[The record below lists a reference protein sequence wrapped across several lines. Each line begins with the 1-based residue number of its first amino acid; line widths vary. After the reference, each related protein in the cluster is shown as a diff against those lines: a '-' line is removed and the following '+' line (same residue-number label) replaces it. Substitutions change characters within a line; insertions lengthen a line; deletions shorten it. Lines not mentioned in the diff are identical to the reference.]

1 MIAISLSPNTQK
13 KDYMTALAQLFSPW
27 SYIHGQ
33 YVKKVEQWF
42 QKYFNARFAISFDS
56 GRSAQYAIL
65 SALGIGK
72 GDEVLIQAFTCVAVP
87 NSVLW
92 TGAKPIFVDIE
103 KNSYNMSLGDLVK
116 KINKNSKAIIVQ
128 HTFGQAAKISEICQI
143 AKKHKLVLIEDCAH
157 ALGASVNS
165 QKLGTFG
172 EAAFFSFGRDKV
184 VSSVFGG
191 MVVTRDKR
199 IEERVK
205 EFQKNLAYPSIF
217 LIVQQLLHPIFF
229 SMILPTY
236 NFFNLGKVILKVS
249 QALHLLGKPVIEME
263 KKGQRPRF
271 YPRKLP
277 NSLARL
283 ALVQLGRLESF
294 NKKRKVIAAVYAKE
308 LSIKIK
314 DQDIHVRFPLL
325 VNRRDELLKSA
336 KSRGILLG
344 DWYSHVVDP
353 KGVDLTKIGYAFGSC
368 PMAEQSATKIV
379 NLPTYPRMSVN
390 DAQKVVRIVKNYVNN
405 KNS

>member
-1 MIAISLSPNTQK
+1 
-13 KDYMTALAQLFSPW
+13 
-27 SYIHGQ
+27 
-33 YVKKVEQWF
+33 
-42 QKYFNARFAISFDS
+42 YFNARFAISFDS
-56 GRSAQYAIL
+56 GRSAQYTIL

-72 GDEVLIQAFTCVAVP
+72 GDEVLVQAFTCVAVP
-87 NSVLW
+87 NSVLR
-92 TGAKPIFVDIE
+92 TGAKPIYVDIA
-103 KNSYNMSLGDLVK
+103 KNSYNMSPEDLVK
-116 KINKNSKAIIVQ
+116 KINKNSKAIIIQ
-128 HTFGQAAKISEICQI
+128 HTFGQAAKIKEICQI

-157 ALGASVNS
+157 GMGASVNS

-172 EAAFFSFGRDKV
+172 EVAFFSFGRDKV

-199 IEERVK
+199 IGERVK
-205 EFQKNLAYPSIF
+205 EFQKNLAYPSVF
-217 LIVQQLLHPIFF
+217 WIVQQLLHPIFF
-229 SMILPTY
+229 SIILPTY

-249 QALHLLGKPVIEME
+249 QALHLLGKPVAEME
-263 KKGQRPRF
+263 KKGQRPKF

-368 PMAEQSATKIV
+368 PMAEQSATKII

-390 DAQKVVRIVKNYVNN
+390 DVRKVVRIVKDYASD

>member
-72 GDEVLIQAFTCVAVP
+72 GDEVLVQAFTCVAVP

-92 TGAKPIFVDIE
+92 TGAKPIYVDIE
-103 KNSYNMSLGDLVK
+103 KNSYNMSPEDLVK
-116 KINKNSKAIIVQ
+116 KINKNSKAIIIQ
-128 HTFGQAAKISEICQI
+128 HTFGQAAKIKEICQI

-157 ALGASVNS
+157 GMGASVNS

-172 EAAFFSFGRDKV
+172 EVAFFSFGRDKV

-199 IEERVK
+199 IGERVK
-205 EFQKNLAYPSIF
+205 EFQKNLAYPSVF
-217 LIVQQLLHPIFF
+217 WIVQQLLHPIFF
-229 SMILPTY
+229 SIILPTY

-249 QALHLLGKPVIEME
+249 QALHLLGKPVAEME
-263 KKGQRPRF
+263 KKGQRPKF

-368 PMAEQSATKIV
+368 PMAEQSATKII

-390 DAQKVVRIVKNYVNN
+390 DVRKVVRIVKDYASD